1 MVTKEQVMEALSNVI
16 DFELGLDVVSL
27 GLVYGVD
34 VDQEGN
40 VTVTM
45 TMTTPACPLAGMIL
59 QDAEDKV
66 RQLEG
71 VKDVKVN
78 LTFDP
83 PWSPEM
89 MNEELRKRFGL

>member
-1 MVTKEQVMEALSNVI
+1 MVTREQIMEALSNVI

-40 VTVTM
+40 VTVAM

-59 QDAEDKV
+59 QDAEDKI

-83 PWSPEM
+83 PWSPDM